1 MKRDLKLNMS
11 HLDAISRK
19 VQRYIDA
26 MEAVGLAARKFEQT
40 IKDQDSD
47 AYNKL
52 SEQWETNVWE
62 NEKILKYRL
71 GVIKEMIDSYISD
84 MTDYI
89 APENETAMMR
99 VDRNDIW
106 WNYKQIEG
114 EATSFDWMVQYTG
127 STLATYKRLFIPNPF
142 SSDEENEAK
151 KSAQQQEEDA
161 ESARRQRNYE
171 KLQGFRDQLD
181 TSIREKISDSVDEI
195 RKIYENKVIPFENT
209 DDSYKSKMS
218 AYYSEWSSM
227 GDKFSDVGNAIRD
240 FLAGIGDSLV
250 GTVKGLLTLVVDL
263 GLLYVHSECSRMTLG
278 HVPETLDQE
287 VEKIKQKYEPLLK
300 DPVNT
305 IGGIGQSICDTADE
319 KGVAYSSGYI
329 VTEVVTAL
337 LADKGLDKI
346 KNVAKT
352 GKTADNVADIAEGA
366 AKGAGNAAEDAGKV
380 VESGLNSNLLDELAN
395 SGVKYNPEDI
405 VAITKTADGKLV
417 WLENGTDTAGLNHII
432 AEHADDFLN
441 KGITQEQI
449 PDYVMNALENGK
461 IVGYQ
466 GRGTGRPIYEFTY
479 NGEIHKVAIT
489 VGNNGFI
496 VGANPK

>member
-1 MKRDLKLNMS
+1 
-11 HLDAISRK
+11 
-19 VQRYIDA
+19 
-26 MEAVGLAARKFEQT
+26 
-40 IKDQDSD
+40 
-47 AYNKL
+47 
-52 SEQWETNVWE
+52 
-62 NEKILKYRL
+62 
-71 GVIKEMIDSYISD
+71 
-84 MTDYI
+84 
-89 APENETAMMR
+89 
-99 VDRNDIW
+99 
-106 WNYKQIEG
+106 
-114 EATSFDWMVQYTG
+114 
-127 STLATYKRLFIPNPF
+127 
-142 SSDEENEAK
+142 
-151 KSAQQQEEDA
+151 
-161 ESARRQRNYE
+161 
-171 KLQGFRDQLD
+171 
-181 TSIREKISDSVDEI
+181 
-195 RKIYENKVIPFENT
+195 
-209 DDSYKSKMS
+209 
-218 AYYSEWSSM
+218 M
-227 GDKFSDVGNAIRD
+227 GDKFSDAGNAIRD

-250 GTVKGLLTLVVDL
+250 DTVKGLLTLVVDL
-263 GLLYVHSECSRMTLG
+263 GILYVDVRWKSIVPIQ
-278 HVPETLDQE
+278 VPEVLDQE

-432 AEHADDFLN
+432 TEHADDFLN